1 MSTIDGSPD
10 DGLTIRAALRAL
22 AAKSVG
28 GSFRYAVNTS
38 LAGGL
43 QVQLQTLPAPL
54 AVVEGSPILLA
65 DNVAVV
71 NLFSW
76 DLVVYGFDEDDI
88 KGPQPI
94 LCIEEPDEASGHLS
108 RASEAIKLSHNR
120 LMKR

>member
-1 MSTIDGSPD
+1 MEN
-10 DGLTIRAALRAL
+10 
-22 AAKSVG
+22 G
-28 GSFRYAVNTS
+28 GQKGVTFLWKNQNITRFFFI
-38 LAGGL
+38 L
-43 QVQLQTLPAPL
+43 QLQTLPAPL

-76 DLVVYGFDEDDI
+76 DLVVYGFNQADI

-94 LCIEEPDEASGHLS
+94 LCIEEPDEASGQLF
-108 RASEAIKLSHNR
+108 RASESIKLSHNR